1 MSALFPTVPL
11 VSHTLSHD
19 TPPAIPP
26 VTHAITDPDDP
37 RIAEYRDVRERDLVG
52 RRGLFMA
59 EGEVV
64 LRLLAG
70 RGGAGTAGALVSV
83 LVSEASAPRIADALA
98 LLPPQ
103 VEIYVAGQKVMDRI
117 VGFPI
122 HRGILAVGRARAPM
136 EVPDLLAGLKPRA
149 LVVAVIGLANHD
161 NMGGIFRNA
170 AAFGADAVVLDASCC
185 DPLYRKAIRVS
196 VGASLIVPTA
206 WSSNA
211 PTMLGALADAGF
223 ALLSLS
229 PSGAQDLATLA
240 RPPRV
245 AAIFGTEG
253 PGLPPQVLAA
263 TQTVAIPMA
272 PGFDSLNV
280 ATTSGIVL
288 HHLARGG

>member
-1 MSALFPTVPL
+1 MSAQFPA
-11 VSHTLSHD
+11 SSTLSHD
-19 TPPAIPP
+19 TPAAGGR

-37 RIAEYRDVRERDLVG
+37 RIADYRDVRERDLVG

-64 LRLLAG
+64 LRLLAA
-70 RGGAGTAGALVSV
+70 RGGRGTAGELISV
-83 LVSEASAPRIADALA
+83 LVSESSAARLADALA

-103 VEIYVAGQKVMDRI
+103 VEIFVAGQKVMDRI

-122 HRGILAVGRARAPM
+122 HRGILAVGRAHPPVA
-136 EVPDLLAGLKPRA
+136 VPDLLAGLKPRA
-149 LVVAVIGLANHD
+149 LVVAAIGLANHD

-170 AAFGADAVVLDASCC
+170 AAFGADAVLLDAGCC

-211 PTMLGALADAGF
+211 PSLLGALAEAGF
-223 ALLSLS
+223 TLLSLS
-229 PSGAQDLATLA
+229 PAGAMDLAA
-240 RPPRV
+240 VSRPARV

-263 TQTVAIPMA
+263 TQTVAIAMA

-288 HHLARGG
+288 HHLARG

>member
-1 MSALFPTVPL
+1 MAPQFPACSPASSA
-11 VSHTLSHD
+11 LSHD
-19 TPPAIPP
+19 TPADAAR
-26 VTHAITDPDDP
+26 VRHAITDPDDP
-37 RIAEYRDVRERDLVG
+37 RIADYRDVRERDLVG

-64 LRLLAG
+64 LRLLAA
-70 RGGAGTAGALVSV
+70 RGGRATAGDLISV
-83 LVSEASAPRIADALA
+83 LVSEASAARVADALA
-98 LLPPQ
+98 QLPPQ
-103 VEIYVAGQKVMDRI
+103 VKVFVAGQKVMDRI

-122 HRGILAVGRARAPM
+122 HRGILAVGRARPPIEA
-136 EVPDLLAGLKPRA
+136 PDLLAGLKARA
-149 LVVAVIGLANHD
+149 LVAAAIGLANHD

-170 AAFGADAVVLDASCC
+170 AAFGADAVLLDAACC

-211 PTMLGALADAGF
+211 PSLLGALADAGF
-223 ALLSLS
+223 TLLSLS
-229 PSGAQDLATLA
+229 PSGATDLSAVS
-240 RPPRV
+240 RPARV

-253 PGLPPQVLAA
+253 PGLPPHVLAA

-272 PGFDSLNV
+272 AGFDSLNV

-288 HHLARGG
+288 HQLARGG